1 MNAYDWLAIIA
12 AVGTVSGFFI
22 RKWLLHHIEYSVKL
36 RYQKELET
44 HKANLQRDFDV
55 QLERLK
61 AELAEKHFRFS
72 HVFENWR
79 VVPSCR
85 FVESE
90 FIDIA
95 AAVEADFG
103 SEEFLEDYAFG

>member
-1 MNAYDWLAIIA
+1 MAFNISGDKPSSENNFGVMN
-12 AVGTVSGFFI
+12 
-22 RKWLLHHIEYSVKL
+22 
-36 RYQKELET
+36 
-44 HKANLQRDFDV
+44 N
-55 QLERLK
+55 
-61 AELAEKHFRFS
+61 
-72 HVFENWR
+72 NWR

>member
-1 MNAYDWLAIIA
+1 MSDNN
-12 AVGTVSGFFI
+12 
-22 RKWLLHHIEYSVKL
+22 REY
-36 RYQKELET
+36 
-44 HKANLQRDFDV
+44 
-55 QLERLK
+55 
-61 AELAEKHFRFS
+61 
-72 HVFENWR
+72 VFNWR

>member
-1 MNAYDWLAIIA
+1 MLH
-12 AVGTVSGFFI
+12 AV
-22 RKWLLHHIEYSVKL
+22 K
-36 RYQKELET
+36 
-44 HKANLQRDFDV
+44 
-55 QLERLK
+55 
-61 AELAEKHFRFS
+61 
-72 HVFENWR
+72 NWR

>member
-1 MNAYDWLAIIA
+1 
-12 AVGTVSGFFI
+12 
-22 RKWLLHHIEYSVKL
+22 
-36 RYQKELET
+36 
-44 HKANLQRDFDV
+44 
-55 QLERLK
+55 
-61 AELAEKHFRFS
+61 
-72 HVFENWR
+72 